1 MDNDDSNLYNTA
13 TGEALR
19 LQGERTKKM
28 KNASVLQV
36 EDHPDDEALTVD
48 L

>member
-1 MDNDDSNLYNTA
+1 MDNDDSNLYNTSA
-13 TGEALR
+13 WGPLR
-19 LQGERTKKM
+19 HQEEGTKM

-36 EDHPDDEALTVD
+36 EDYPDDEALSVD